1 MLPSTTARYAANDCR
16 AGASPADILALASG
30 ALGEDFRRH
39 VENDFMKRTPHPDTK
54 PMGTFTLG
62 LRPK

>member
-1 MLPSTTARYAANDCR
+1 MLPSTIAKCAANDCR

-30 ALGEDFRRH
+30 ALGEDFRRY

-54 PMGTFTLG
+54 PMGAFATGQLA
-62 LRPK
+62 K